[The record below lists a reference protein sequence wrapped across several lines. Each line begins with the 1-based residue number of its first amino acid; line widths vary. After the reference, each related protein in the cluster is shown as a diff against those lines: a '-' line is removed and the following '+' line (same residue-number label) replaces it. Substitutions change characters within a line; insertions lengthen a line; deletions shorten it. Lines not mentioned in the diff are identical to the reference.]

1 MFNVN
6 SYNRIVIKIGSAV
19 LATNTGKVNH
29 DVLASI
35 SEDIAWLF
43 KKNKE
48 VLIVSSGAIALGRKK
63 IKFSE
68 NLSLAESQALAAHG
82 QIELMSAW
90 KKHLTKFSI
99 PIGQILLTPRDTE
112 LKVSSENA
120 TQTVSKLL
128 EARCLPIINENDST
142 ATDEIKF
149 GDNDLLAAKVA
160 KLIEADLLI
169 ILSTVDGLYNS
180 VKDVQTKNRNS
191 LVKEV
196 NKITPKI
203 KKMAGDASQM
213 GKGGMI
219 SKIDAAEICLK
230 NKCAMVIASG
240 KNKEPIRG
248 IGKRAKQT
256 WFIKK

>member
-1 MFNVN
+1 M
-6 SYNRIVIKIGSAV
+6 
-19 LATNTGKVNH
+19 
-29 DVLASI
+29 
-35 SEDIAWLF
+35 
-43 KKNKE
+43 
-48 VLIVSSGAIALGRKK
+48 
-63 IKFSE
+63 
-68 NLSLAESQALAAHG
+68 
-82 QIELMSAW
+82 
-90 KKHLTKFSI
+90 
-99 PIGQILLTPRDTE
+99 
-112 LKVSSENA
+112 
-120 TQTVSKLL
+120 

-160 KLIEADLLI
+160 KLIDADLLI